1 MNLEEKNEII
11 VEKLRNLINNNPSLY
26 QEIEKE
32 FGNVLPDLFLSKDE
46 KTLNDI
52 VNFLVKPSRQTITTL
67 SDWADWL
74 EDKKNVLC
82 NTGIFEYAEKEK
94 ENFVSGFVVCTSS
107 FDSFVEGER
116 YLFEYVGNDTYVGRS
131 DNILNETFYI
141 SPRELFTFFRDLHE
155 EVPADEV
162 ADEIFDEAGPS
173 DNRTLDEMVYPLT
186 QKPFPKDTWEYV
198 VEFKDK
204 FGRLPKDIDELS
216 CLVDF
221 VEKHKKEEVIN
232 YSDKMPT
239 EFTKQVANIV
249 ASVLKGEYLYSEGY
263 VKYLAQTLFGYAK
276 NEIKQNIPV
285 PQSIASDKIEALML
299 RYLQSAVIRTDD
311 SEIISDTK
319 EYARQLTNL
328 IIFEQK
334 PTKEALEYVKE
345 HHSSS
350 ELSDFQNAMNIAVA
364 KAYDA
369 GKNSNNKCFVDEE
382 TLKQNLSVLYS
393 ILPKCVDCQPRIIGD
408 KDCIELQDFLKQL
421 SEQLLQN

>member
-1 MNLEEKNEII
+1 MEEKNEII

-26 QEIEKE
+26 QAIKKE
-32 FGNVLPDLFLSKDE
+32 LGDVLPDLFLSKDE
-46 KTLNDI
+46 KTLKDI
-52 VNFLVKPSRQTITTL
+52 VDFLVKPSRQTITTL

-94 ENFVSGFVVCTSS
+94 ENFVSGFVACTSS
-107 FDSFVEGER
+107 FDSFVEGEH
-116 YLFEYVGNDTYVGRS
+116 YLFEYIGNDTYVGRS
-131 DNILNETFYI
+131 DNILNEVFYI
-141 SPRELFTFFRDLHE
+141 SPRELFTFFSDLHE
-155 EVPADEV
+155 EIPADEM
-162 ADEIFDEAGPS
+162 FDEAGPS

-186 QKPFPKDTWEYV
+186 QKPFSKDTWEYV
-198 VEFKDK
+198 VQFKDK
-204 FGRLPKDIDELS
+204 FGKLPKDIDELS

-221 VEKHKKEEVIN
+221 VEKLKKEEVIN

-249 ASVLKGEYLYSEGY
+249 ASVLKGEYIYSEGY
-263 VKYLAQTLFGYAK
+263 VKYLAETLFGYAK
-276 NEIKQNIPV
+276 NEIKQNIHVPV
-285 PQSIASDKIEALML
+285 PLSIASDKIESLML
-299 RYLQSAVIRTDD
+299 RYLQSAANRTDD

-334 PTKEALEYVKE
+334 PTKEALEYVKK

-350 ELSDFQNAMNIAVA
+350 EWSDFQNAMNIAVA

-382 TLKQNLSVLYS
+382 TLKHNLSVLYS
-393 ILPKCVDCQPRIIGD
+393 ILPQCVDCQPRIIGD